1 MNVIDLL
8 VRDHRTVASL
18 FQAFL
23 EADRGD
29 DETRRDIVGQIHDEL
44 EDHAGVEEQLFYP
57 EVERHA
63 GRDRESSE
71 LVHEAH
77 EEHRLIRNL
86 LGELTEM
93 QPSEEAY
100 DAKVKVL
107 KEMVQH
113 HVAEEETRMLPR
125 ARDLLPAARLSEMG
139 AQVEA
144 ERAQQRTERLATA
157 PPDEVVPPPDDG
169 PPSDWVRSG
178 DVMAEASP
186 PPSPVSPDDPVA
198 SEGPARTSDPGG
210 LGGRRPR
217 RPPRDGSR

>member
-1 MNVIDLL
+1 MNLIDLL
-8 VRDHRTVASL
+8 VRDHEMVATL
-18 FQAFL
+18 FRAYF
-23 EADRGD
+23 EADPAD
-29 DETRRDIVGQIHDEL
+29 DETRRDLVDQLHDEL
-44 EDHAGVEEQLFYP
+44 EDHAGAEEQLFYP

-63 GRDRESSE
+63 GEDREAGE
-71 LVHEAH
+71 RVHEAH

-144 ERAQQRTERLATA
+144 ERAQQRTERMAVA
-157 PPDEVVPPPDDG
+157 SPDAVVPPPDDG

-178 DVMAEASP
+178 DVMAEPSA

-198 SEGPARTSDPGG
+198 SEGPGKASDPGG
-210 LGGRRPR
+210 LGGRRPPRGGGR
-217 RPPRDGSR
+217 R